1 MKTLVSVLT
10 LLLFFASNGLSQS
23 LYSIR
28 PDSSGS
34 FFGEDFGGEDFGLE
48 SSNEEETENTTDSG
62 DESLELQMRYPELY
76 GGNLATG
83 NDAETDEGETAIG
96 VDESLETQARFPELY
111 LDNRLYDEDA
121 MLTIEREE
129 Q

>member
-1 MKTLVSVLT
+1 MKTLVSTLT
-10 LLLFFASNGLSQS
+10 LLLFFVSNGLSQS

-34 FFGEDFGGEDFGLE
+34 FFGEDFGLE
-48 SSNEEETENTTDSG
+48 SGDEEAENTTDSV
-62 DESLELQMRYPELY
+62 DEDLELRMRYPELY
-76 GGNLATG
+76 GGNLAAGSGTED
-83 NDAETDEGETAIG
+83 DADETLSG
-96 VDESLETQARFPELY
+96 VDESLETQTRYPELY

-129 Q
+129 R

>member
-1 MKTLVSVLT
+1 MKTLVSALT

-34 FFGEDFGGEDFGLE
+34 LFSEDLGLE
-48 SSNEEETENTTDSG
+48 NSEEEAENTADSS
-62 DESLELQMRYPELY
+62 DESLELRMRYPELY
-76 GGNLATG
+76 RGNLSAG
-83 NDAETDEGETAIG
+83 SDAENDEDATASG
-96 VDESLETQARFPELY
+96 VDESLETQARYPELY
-111 LDNRLYDEDA
+111 LGNRLYDEDA
-121 MLTIEREE
+121 VLTIERED

>member
-1 MKTLVSVLT
+1 MKTLVSAIT

-34 FFGEDFGGEDFGLE
+34 LLGEDLGLE
-48 SSNEEETENTTDSG
+48 GDEEAENTTDSV
-62 DESLELQMRYPELY
+62 DEDLELRMRYPELY
-76 GGNLATG
+76 GGNLAAG
-83 NDAETDEGETAIG
+83 SDPEDDADETLSGV
-96 VDESLETQARFPELY
+96 VDESLETQTRYPELY
-111 LDNRLYDEDA
+111 LDNRLYDDDA
-121 MLTIEREE
+121 MLTIERGE

>member
-1 MKTLVSVLT
+1 MKTLVSTLT

-34 FFGEDFGGEDFGLE
+34 FFSEDFGLE
-48 SSNEEETENTTDSG
+48 SGDEEAENTADG
-62 DESLELQMRYPELY
+62 IDESLELRMRYPDLY
-76 GGNLATG
+76 GGNLAAG
-83 NDAETDEGETAIG
+83 SDVEDDADETASS
-96 VDESLETQARFPELY
+96 VDESLETQTRYPELY

-121 MLTIEREE
+121 MLTIERGE

>member
-1 MKTLVSVLT
+1 MKTLVSALT

-23 LYSIR
+23 LYSVR

-34 FFGEDFGGEDFGLE
+34 FFSEDFGLE
-48 SSNEEETENTTDSG
+48 SNQEEASNTTDNV
-62 DESLELQMRYPELY
+62 DESLELRMRYPELY
-76 GGNLATG
+76 GGNLAAG
-83 NDAETDEGETAIG
+83 NAAEDEADEAVSG
-96 VDESLETQARFPELY
+96 VDESLETQARYPELY

>member
-1 MKTLVSVLT
+1 MKTLVSTLT

-34 FFGEDFGGEDFGLE
+34 LLGEDFGLE
-48 SSNEEETENTTDSG
+48 SGDEEAENTTDSV
-62 DESLELQMRYPELY
+62 DEDLELRMRYPELY
-76 GGNLATG
+76 GGDLETG
-83 NDAETDEGETAIG
+83 RDVENDADETAIG
-96 VDESLETQARFPELY
+96 VDESLETQARYPELY
-111 LDNRLYDEDA
+111 LDNRLYDEDS

-129 Q
+129 R

>member
-1 MKTLVSVLT
+1 MKTLVSTLT

-34 FFGEDFGGEDFGLE
+34 LLGEDFGLE
-48 SSNEEETENTTDSG
+48 SGDEEAENTTDSV
-62 DESLELQMRYPELY
+62 DEDLELRMRYPELY
-76 GGNLATG
+76 GGDLAAG
-83 NDAETDEGETAIG
+83 RDVENDADETAIG
-96 VDESLETQARFPELY
+96 VDESLETQARYPELY
-111 LDNRLYDEDA
+111 LDNRLYDEDS

-129 Q
+129 R

>member
-1 MKTLVSVLT
+1 MKTLVSTLT

-23 LYSIR
+23 LYSVR

-34 FFGEDFGGEDFGLE
+34 FFSEDFGLE
-48 SSNEEETENTTDSG
+48 SSDEEAENTTDSA
-62 DESLELQMRYPELY
+62 DESLELRMRYPELY
-76 GGNLATG
+76 GGNLAAG
-83 NDAETDEGETAIG
+83 GDAGDEADETASG
-96 VDESLETQARFPELY
+96 VDDSLETQARYPELY

-121 MLTIEREE
+121 MLTIERGE

>member
-1 MKTLVSVLT
+1 MKTLVSTLT

-34 FFGEDFGGEDFGLE
+34 LFGEDFGLE
-48 SSNEEETENTTDSG
+48 SGDEEAENTTDSV
-62 DESLELQMRYPELY
+62 DEGLELRMRYPELY
-76 GGNLATG
+76 GGNLAAG
-83 NDAETDEGETAIG
+83 SDPEDDADETLSGV
-96 VDESLETQARFPELY
+96 VDESLETQTRYPELY
-111 LDNRLYDEDA
+111 LDNRLYDDDA
-121 MLTIEREE
+121 MLTIERGE

>member
-1 MKTLVSVLT
+1 MKTLVSALT

-28 PDSSGS
+28 PDSSGA
-34 FFGEDFGGEDFGLE
+34 FLGEDFGLE
-48 SSNEEETENTTDSG
+48 SSGEEEAENITDG
-62 DESLELQMRYPELY
+62 VDESLELRLRYPELY
-76 GGNLATG
+76 GGNLAAGGDTAD
-83 NDAETDEGETAIG
+83 DADETASG
-96 VDESLETQARFPELY
+96 MDESLETQARYPELY
-111 LDNRLYDEDA
+111 LDNRLYDDDA

>member
-1 MKTLVSVLT
+1 MKTLISTLT

-34 FFGEDFGGEDFGLE
+34 LFGEDFGLE
-48 SSNEEETENTTDSG
+48 SGDEEEAENTTDSV
-62 DESLELQMRYPELY
+62 DESLELRMRYPELY
-76 GGNLATG
+76 GGNLAAGSDTE
-83 NDAETDEGETAIG
+83 NDADETVSGV
-96 VDESLETQARFPELY
+96 VDESLETQARYPELY
-111 LDNRLYDEDA
+111 LDNRLYDDDA

-129 Q
+129 R

>member
-1 MKTLVSVLT
+1 MKTLVSALT

-34 FFGEDFGGEDFGLE
+34 LLGEDFGLE
-48 SSNEEETENTTDSG
+48 SDDEEAENTIDSV
-62 DESLELQMRYPELY
+62 DEDMELRMRYPELY
-76 GGNLATG
+76 GGDLATG
-83 NDAETDEGETAIG
+83 SDAEYDEDETASG
-96 VDESLETQARFPELY
+96 VDESLETQARYPELY
-111 LDNRLYDEDA
+111 LDNRLYDDDA

-129 Q
+129 R